1 MRTMTMHFERVFAV
15 TDAVTWILTADDWNA
30 QIHVSR
36 DGNSTL
42 LHTLRNRNPE
52 RMVRPAESMTT
63 DFAALCIAA
72 GIDTPR
78 PRDTHLCF
86 AHELLWLLNESSTQ
100 FDDLI
105 IMATDE
111 MMEALH
117 AIGTQ
122 GFRARVMPK

>member
-1 MRTMTMHFERVFAV
+1 MRTMTMHFERAFAV
-15 TDAVTWILTADDWNA
+15 NDAVTWILTADDWNA

-52 RMVRPAESMTT
+52 RMVRQAEPATD
-63 DFAALCIAA
+63 DFAQLCVAA
-72 GIDTPR
+72 GIAAPR

-86 AHELLWLLNESSTQ
+86 AHELLWPLNESSTQ
-100 FDDLI
+100 FDDFI
-105 IMATDE
+105 IMAEDE

-117 AIGTQ
+117 AIGTR
-122 GFRARVMPK
+122 GF